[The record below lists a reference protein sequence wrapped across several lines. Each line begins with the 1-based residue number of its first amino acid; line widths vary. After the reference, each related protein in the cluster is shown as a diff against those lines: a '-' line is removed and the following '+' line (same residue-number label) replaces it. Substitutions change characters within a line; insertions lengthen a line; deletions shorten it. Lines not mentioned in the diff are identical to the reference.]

1 MTLPKLRREFDSLMA
16 HLISIYM
23 KIDIDNAP
31 LTYIGH
37 SPIAGLGVFA
47 EIPFITGDTVLDY
60 RSFMSTFYKMKWED
74 LNEYQTSHNWMIPID
89 DEYCLTSDPI
99 SKIHYFNHN
108 RNPNCEWNIKEGT
121 IKAAR
126 YIKID
131 EELTIDYRV
140 EYRPNRKSF
149 ADWI

>member
-1 MTLPKLRREFDSLMA
+1 MPL
-16 HLISIYM
+16 SILV

-37 SPIAGLGVFA
+37 SPIAGFGVFA
-47 EIPFITGDTVLDY
+47 EIPFLKGEIILDY
-60 RSFMSTFYKMKWED
+60 RPFIDTFYKIKWSD
-74 LNEYQTSHNWMIPID
+74 LTEYQTSHNWMIPIN
-89 DEYCLTSDPI
+89 DEYCLTSDPV

-108 RNPNCEWNIKEGT
+108 QNPNCEWNIKEGI

-126 YIKID
+126 YIPLN

-140 EYRPNRKSF
+140 EYRPNRQNF
-149 ADWI
+149 PNWI